1 MRKGREFKKRKKIN
15 IRKSRGRMIEKMIE
29 KEREENCGGK
39 EKKGGKEKSDENQR
53 TRRAE
58 EIRRAGQKKT
68 GEKNKG
74 SGKKSDSVM
83 KSVSRHYFTHTDLI
97 PPR

>member
-1 MRKGREFKKRKKIN
+1 
-15 IRKSRGRMIEKMIE
+15 MIE
-29 KEREENCGGK
+29 KEREENLG
-39 EKKGGKEKSDENQR
+39 EKKRKGKKQVPTNTESRIRKEM
-53 TRRAE
+53 RRG
-58 EIRRAGQKKT
+58 GQKKA
-68 GEKNKG
+68 GEKNKT